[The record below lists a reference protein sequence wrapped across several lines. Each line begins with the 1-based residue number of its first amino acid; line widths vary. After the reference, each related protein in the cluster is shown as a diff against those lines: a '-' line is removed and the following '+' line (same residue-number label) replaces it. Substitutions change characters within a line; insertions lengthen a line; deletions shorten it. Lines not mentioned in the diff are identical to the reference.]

1 MGMSCGSD
9 PIRERTRLP
18 MSDERWPSG
27 LHLACVAVTAAALVL
42 VMVYPFLPGKHDP
55 LAVSLSIGVQVLG
68 TFGLIG
74 VPIGL
79 LWLAVPQR
87 AFTWAMLALAVG
99 TGVALLLSLFAT
111 LSTGMAFGVLTLGAC
126 AYALVRLGRG
136 AWRLRPGATPTRH
149 PAPLYLVLLP
159 ILTSGVQWTA
169 TAPLSRWSRDL
180 AIANAAPLIADI
192 EQYHTAHGRYPASLE
207 AQHKDY
213 EPGIV
218 GVNRYVY
225 LPRGEAFNL
234 SFEAPRFLFD
244 RFGTREW
251 VVYNPRDE
259 HRVYSHAAWL
269 MPPPQVTEPGQGWYA
284 SGETGHAHWR
294 YFWFD

>member
-1 MGMSCGSD
+1 MQGSGVTVSQVAV
-9 PIRERTRLP
+9 PEHRGSI
-18 MSDERWPSG
+18 G
-27 LHLACVAVTAAALVL
+27 LHLACVAAIAAVLALL
-42 VMVYPFLPGKHDP
+42 MVYPFFPGKHDP
-55 LAVSLSIGVQVLG
+55 LAMSLSIGVQA
-68 TFGLIG
+68 FGMIG
-74 VPIGL
+74 LLLVPIGV
-79 LWLAVPQR
+79 LWLALPR
-87 AFTWAMLALAVG
+87 YAFAWAVLALAVG
-99 TGVALLLSLFAT
+99 TFVALVLSLFAT
-111 LSTGMAFGVLTLGAC
+111 LGTGNAFGVLTLGAC
-126 AYALVRLGRG
+126 AYVLVRLGRG
-136 AWRLRPGATPTRH
+136 AWPLRRAGTPVRH

-159 ILTSGVQWTA
+159 VLVFVAQWA
-169 TAPLSRWSRDL
+169 VSAPFTRWSRDR

-192 EQYHTAHGRYPASLE
+192 EQYRAAHGRYPASLE

-213 EPGIV
+213 ELGVV
-218 GVNRYVY
+218 GVNRYAY
-225 LPRGEAFNL
+225 LPRGESYNL

-269 MPPPQVTEPGQGWYA
+269 MPPPEVTDPGQGWYA